1 MGGQDI
7 RNDLLLCLS
16 DELRL
21 EGDILESITE
31 EDLMETIKRM
41 AVLLSNLMV
50 QRNQMRDH
58 KKEENEKIRGFV
70 ARVREAAID
79 CKFEVQCNEDSCGK
93 MVSYKE

>member
-16 DELRL
+16 DE
-21 EGDILESITE
+21 EGDILEAITE